1 MRFLAL
7 ALAFVLSPLQGMA
20 QSWCAQAPRPSYEQL
35 PRVSVSDPWFQ
46 VYQVDPGVF
55 AIYEPYNFQEVI
67 SYLIVG
73 RNRALLFDTGMGMS
87 RISTVVR
94 ELTRLPVSVV
104 NSHTHYDHVG
114 GNAEFGEILS
124 LDTEFTRESAK
135 GMAHAAVATEATP
148 RALCRERLPLPFD
161 TAAYSIRPFK
171 TSRFIKNGDVIDLG
185 GRTLEVVEVP
195 GHTPDAIALLDRANG
210 LVWTGDTFYEGP
222 IWLFAASTDLDA
234 YGRSIA
240 RLADLALRLRQVF
253 PAHNTAVA
261 SPARLPQARDAFA
274 RVRAGAVAYTD
285 KGDGTVEYPAEGFSF
300 LMRKPEPP
308 PPMPF
313 HRQ

>member
-7 ALAFVLSPLQGMA
+7 ALALVVFPLPGLA
-20 QSWCAQAPRPSYEQL
+20 QSWCAQAPRPGLEQL
-35 PRVSVSDPWFQ
+35 QQVRVSDRWFH

-67 SYLIVG
+67 SYLVVG

-87 RISTVVR
+87 RISAVVR
-94 ELTRLPVSVV
+94 DLTHLPVTVV

-114 GNAEFGEILS
+114 GNAEFGDILS

-135 GMAHAAVATEATP
+135 GIPHAAVATEATP
-148 RALCRERLPLPFD
+148 RALCRERLAVPFD

-171 TSRFIKNGDVIDLG
+171 TSRFIKDGDVIDLG
-185 GRTLEVVEVP
+185 GRTVEVVEVP

-222 IWLFAASTDLDA
+222 IWLFAVGTDLGA

-240 RLADLALRLRQVF
+240 RLADLAPQLRKVF

-308 PPMPF
+308 PQMPF